1 MAASDTRQK
10 ILEAALDLFRERGFE
25 AATMRDIA
33 ARAGVATGLAY
44 YYFASKDAIVL
55 AFYQRTKDALPG
67 LLERAHRERK
77 LSSRL
82 HAMISAKLD
91 YFSKERAF
99 LGALL
104 AHAADPANPLSPFN
118 ESSREIREADFT
130 HFDRALRETGTRVP
144 KDLESHLAK
153 MLWFFQMGVLLFW
166 IYDRSPEQKR
176 TRRLLDASIP
186 VVVTLIK
193 LAGLPIFKPA
203 RKSVLNII
211 AVLES

>member
-1 MAASDTRQK
+1 MATPDTRQK
-10 ILEAALDLFRERGFE
+10 ILDAALDLFRERGFA

-55 AFYQRTKDALPG
+55 AFYQRTKDALPA
-67 LLERAHRERK
+67 LLEPAQRERK
-77 LSSRL
+77 LANRL
-82 HAMISAKLD
+82 HAMISAKLE
-91 YFSKERAF
+91 YFSPDRAF

-118 ESSREIREADFT
+118 ESSREIRDADFA
-130 HFDRALRETGTRVP
+130 HFERALRETGTRVP
-144 KDLESHLAK
+144 KDLESHLGK